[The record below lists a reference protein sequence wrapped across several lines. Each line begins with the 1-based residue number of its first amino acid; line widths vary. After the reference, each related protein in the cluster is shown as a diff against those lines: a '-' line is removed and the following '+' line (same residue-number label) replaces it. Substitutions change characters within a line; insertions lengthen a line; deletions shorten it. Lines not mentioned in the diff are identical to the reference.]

1 MIIVL
6 LGPPGAGKGTQADRL
21 SARLA
26 IPKIATGDVLRAALR
41 DGTKRGL
48 EAKAY
53 MDRGDLVPD
62 SVILGILQDVMTSPA
77 TVKGAILDGA
87 VRTVPQ
93 AEGLGKMLKEI
104 GRKVDKVLLFDVV
117 DDELVKRLS
126 TRTVCE
132 DCQTPYM
139 GRELGSSCEKC
150 GGRLVRRKD
159 DEPEAVRNRLE
170 VYRRQ
175 TAPVIN
181 WYRDQKKDVLR
192 IDADAPVDTVTSRA
206 VEALGVAGRG
216 KGEAGSGKGEGGR
229 GKREAGRDT
238 D

>member
-6 LGPPGAGKGTQADRL
+6 LGPPGAGKGTQADKLAKRL
-21 SARLA
+21 G
-26 IPKIATGDVLRAALR
+26 IPKIATGDVLRAAVR
-41 DGTKRGL
+41 DGTRRGL

-77 TVKGAILDGA
+77 TKRGAILDGA

-93 AEGLGKMLKEI
+93 AEGLGVMLGEI
-104 GRKVDKVLLFDVV
+104 GKKVDKVLLFEVD

-132 DCQTPYM
+132 GCQTPYT
-139 GRELGSSCEKC
+139 GRDPGSSCEKC
-150 GGRLVRRKD
+150 GGKLVRRKD
-159 DEPEAVRNRLE
+159 DEPKAVRNRLR

-175 TAPVIN
+175 TAPVID
-181 WYRDQKKDVLR
+181 WYAHHKMKVSD
-192 IDADAPVDTVTSRA
+192 IDAEGSVEEVTSRA
-206 VEALGVAGRG
+206 VKALG
-216 KGEAGSGKGEGGR
+216 K
-229 GKREAGRDT
+229 
-238 D
+238 